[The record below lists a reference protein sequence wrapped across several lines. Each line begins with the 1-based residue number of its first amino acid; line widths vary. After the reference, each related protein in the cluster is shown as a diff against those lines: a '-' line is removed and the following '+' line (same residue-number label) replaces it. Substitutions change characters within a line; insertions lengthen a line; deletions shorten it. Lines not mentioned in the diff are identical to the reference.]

1 MEFENAKEIQR
12 NDIKHCLNRS
22 ELVKMKTLLSATVT
36 NIREQMT
43 KRRDDNDTEWLKSAL
58 KSINVYREMIG
69 LCDTR
74 MKLIKQQQKDFLRPE
89 DIFIEIAQ
97 QNLTSEQYQE
107 IIELATQQFEQ
118 EKIIKNSTDKF

>member
-12 NDIKHCLNRS
+12 NDIKPCVNRS
-22 ELVKMKTLLSATVT
+22 ELVKMKTLLSTTVT

-43 KRRDDNDTEWLKSAL
+43 KRRDDNDAEWLKSAL

-89 DIFIEIAQ
+89 ELFIEIAQ
-97 QNLTSEQYQE
+97 QNLTTELYQE
-107 IIELATQQFEQ
+107 IMEQAIQQFEK
-118 EKIIKNSTDKF
+118 EKLI